1 MTRKTRNTGYGSA
14 RWLGDEWVESI
25 ANGEPASKEAARE
38 LADEVRMM
46 RRARRLLISTMWQV
60 ADMVRAKHGHHEA
73 DGIHGALC
81 VIATSDEAYG
91 RPPAKPAVAGI
102 DRKALLRL
110 VAGERATP
118 AEADA
123 LADEV
128 LVRRAATADAV
139 ASLLDVATAHPDAAE
154 AIRAALVSL
163 APIDE
168 IYPCPPTDTPPSAE
182 SGDPPP
188 RARSSG

>member
-1 MTRKTRNTGYGSA
+1 MTRKARNTGYGSA
-14 RWLGDEWVESI
+14 RWLGNEWVESI

-46 RRARRLLISTMWQV
+46 RRARRLLISVMWQV

-81 VIATSDEAYG
+81 IIATSDEAYG
-91 RPPAKPAVAGI
+91 RPPESASP
-102 DRKALLRL
+102 
-110 VAGERATP
+110 T
-118 AEADA
+118 
-123 LADEV
+123 DEP
-128 LVRRAATADAV
+128 R
-139 ASLLDVATAHPDAAE
+139 
-154 AIRAALVSL
+154 
-163 APIDE
+163 
-168 IYPCPPTDTPPSAE
+168 PCPPTDTPPSAE

>member
-1 MTRKTRNTGYGSA
+1 MTRKTRNMAWGFG
-14 RWLGDEWVESI
+14 RWLGDEWVEAI
-25 ANGEPASKEAARE
+25 ARGEPASREAARE
-38 LADEVRMM
+38 LADEVLQYRKL
-46 RRARRLLISTMWQV
+46 RRLL
-60 ADMVRAKHGHHEA
+60 AEEA
-73 DGIHGALC
+73 RTYGDLLEERFGRLAMSLLFTFASRLC
-81 VIATSDEAYG
+81 TTEELYG
-91 RPPAKPAVAGI
+91 DTPAVAGI

-118 AEADA
+118 AEVDA

-128 LVRRAATADAV
+128 LVRRAATANAV
-139 ASLLDVATAHPDAAE
+139 ASLLDVAAAHPDAAE

-182 SGDPPP
+182 SGDPQP